1 MRAEELLKNISSLLK
16 KHEVFLNSNPEI
28 FYAIEERLIKAVD
41 DEQDDFNNE
50 QEDIFDKP
58 EDANLEDADPDN
70 IDPDREYLDTEAQ
83 DETTD
88 DASKI
93 SNIRDWKRREEPYSS
108 EQQEAIDSAMK
119 EGYTHREA
127 ERMVNAHKAPSD
139 YYNALKWGTN
149 PSEPSSKFLEMLKP
163 MAKQQV
169 GKAETFRQNTA
180 EQDINPTIHAT
191 GKIRAA
197 REAVHGDYQ
206 TEREKHI
213 SSPEFKK
220 LSPREAHKSIKEW
233 EKNYHTEKPDYKEK
247 AISVADTSSKIH
259 NESAQ
264 AAQKRQQE
272 EKEAILGG
280 DSGDGVIGEYSQAV
294 AGSDEGP
301 MSSQAASQSLGAE
314 GDEDSDFTSGVVT
327 DPYAK
332 FAQQNPEYHK
342 KLQQE
347 AGQKAEQEKQQLLSD
362 PLLPSK
368 ISPERKAQFTPE
380 QKAKFDAHVAKLAPD
395 QQSRLTALPNRM
407 PTTIKGPK

>member
-1 MRAEELLKNISSLLK
+1 MKTEELLKNISSLLK
-16 KHEVFLNSNPEI
+16 KHEIFLNSNPEI

-41 DEQDDFNNE
+41 DEQDDSDNE

-58 EDANLEDADPDN
+58 EDTDQEDPDK
-70 IDPDREYLDTEAQ
+70 EYLDTEAQ
-83 DETTD
+83 DEID
-88 DASKI
+88 DAPKA
-93 SNIRDWKRREEPYSS
+93 SNARDWKPRSEPYSS
-108 EQQEAIDSAMK
+108 EQQQAIDSAMK

-127 ERMVNAHKAPSD
+127 ERMANAHKAPSD
-139 YYNALKWGTN
+139 YYSALKWGTN

-163 MAKQQV
+163 MAGKQVAKGEILKQD
-169 GKAETFRQNTA
+169 TA
-180 EQDINPTIHAT
+180 EQDINPTVHAT
-191 GKIRAA
+191 GKVRAA

-206 TEREKHI
+206 TEREKHT

-220 LSPREAHKSIKEW
+220 LSPREAHKSVKEW
-233 EKNYHTEKPDYKEK
+233 EKNYHSENPDYKEK
-247 AISVADTSSKIH
+247 AIAVADTSSKIH
-259 NESAQ
+259 NESAE

-272 EKEAILGG
+272 EREAVLGG
-280 DSGDGVIGEYSQAV
+280 SSDGDGVVGEYSQAA

-342 KLQQE
+342 KLQEE

-362 PLLPSK
+362 PKLPSQ

-395 QQSRLTALPNRM
+395 QQSRLASLPNRM
-407 PTTIKGPK
+407 PTTIKGPQ